1 MKDWYDEIDRRL
13 VLAETGK
20 MDAELLDW
28 WTRRITWYWKWRKI
42 TREQMEELT
51 ERVIKQWED
60 KRL

>member
-28 WTRRITWYWKWRKI
+28 CARRITWCWKWRKI
-42 TREQMEELT
+42 TREQMEELA
-51 ERVIKQWED
+51 ERVIKQRED